1 MALPSVFD
9 VTLINKDDASDDWTI
24 RILIH
29 DVTQQSETQIGTVPE
44 DFHAYHDYYDELV
57 DVIVQ
62 NMTALEAFITQFVA
76 CNFTGDPTW
85 EPIVHYYNVMSGLW
99 GMKDKHKGV
108 VNGYPGPGAGEWE
121 PLSLTKY
128 WRLKGSDPDTCW
140 YAKFAYGPSAGAP
153 YIDIEI
159 YDHSLTLQETIG
171 LDTECIT
178 LQPWDYGIPCIQD
191 WDAFLAAQ
199 THNASCYEQGKF
211 VARQAGY
218 NEVFDPESAYLYVNC
233 VYSYRIAEYCDY
245 YTFLWYLY
253 NNGGGDVPEPVD
265 PTEDDPYKKDYGPSG
280 PGGGNGGRD
289 PYDKGDPLPYWDK
302 PPVSICDT
310 GLITLYTPSS
320 TQLHLLASDIWSSNF
335 VSSLVKEVYADP
347 IEVIISVGIVPFNV
361 TAAGTKKIKVG
372 ERELDITS
380 NYPADNYVIFDMGT
394 VSLQE
399 ALGAYTDYAPY
410 TKGSI
415 YIPYVGFVPLD
426 VDIFM
431 GHNITLKYMV
441 DLCTGSATACLL
453 VDSDVHQ
460 VFNCNLLTPVPLTS
474 ANYSAMWQSL
484 LSVGAGLVGMEAAGL
499 AGASAAGEFAS
510 DKALQSGAKSA
521 SDIMTGIS
529 TKPIIQKSNSLG
541 GSGGL
546 VGCPYAFIQIE
557 HPALAIP
564 TNQNRFI
571 GYPSYMEST
580 LSSLVGYT
588 RVSSIHLGIAGATKR
603 ELVDIENSLKAGVI
617 IQASGA
623 VTATGIGLINTADAS
638 NVIGKKMS
646 LVADLVGH
654 FRAEVDIVNPVVTI
668 ERSSALGFN
677 YVYIADFGRYYFVDE
692 VRAVRNNVLELHL
705 SCDPLESFRTEILS
719 HDAIIDKQEKQWNLY
734 LNDDSLKSYQ
744 YPLIWQKAFPNA
756 FWENY
761 EFVLVTAG
769 A

>member
-1 MALPSVFD
+1 MSFNQITLVNMSNPLDKWTFKFLENPVQDEAY
-9 VTLINKDDASDDWTI
+9 TLIGS
-24 RILIH
+24 
-29 DVTQQSETQIGTVPE
+29 VPQ
-44 DFHAYHDYYDELV
+44 DYHDYRSYYNDLV
-57 DVIVQ
+57 TEIFNKLSQD
-62 NMTALEAFITQFVA
+62 EAFVTQFVA
-76 CNFTGDPTW
+76 CDFSGSGSDAIDYFWQKMP
-85 EPIVHYYNVMSGLW
+85 GLW
-99 GMKDKHKGV
+99 ENKDLYKGRMV
-108 VNGYPGPGAGEWE
+108 GYGGQDGTSMHPINDAD
-121 PLSLTKY
+121 Y
-128 WRLKGSDPDTCW
+128 WYIEGSDPDTRYYVKFTYSSNSRAV
-140 YAKFAYGPSAGAP
+140 YATV
-153 YIDIEI
+153 
-159 YDHSLTLQETIG
+159 YDHNLNPVTGMDWTLDSDCTSI
-171 LDTECIT
+171 
-178 LQPWDYGIPCIQD
+178 QPWVYSIPFIDDFTAFKAAANVTAANVYVGKMVTGQRNYQQHFD
-191 WDAFLAAQ
+191 SETAFL
-199 THNASCYEQGKF
+199 YEN
-211 VARQAGY
+211 VI
-218 NEVFDPESAYLYVNC
+218 
-233 VYSYRIAEYCDY
+233 YSYAISHSSNY
-245 YTFLWYLY
+245 YGWLWALY
-253 NNGGGDVPEPVD
+253 NNGGGDDPEPVD
-265 PTEDDPYKKDYGPSG
+265 PTEDDPYKGDYGPSG
-280 PGGGNGGRD
+280 PGGGGGGRD

-310 GLITLYTPSS
+310 GLITLYTPSV
-320 TQLHLLASDIWSSNF
+320 TQLHLLAADIWSSNF

-361 TAAGTKKIKVG
+361 TPAGTKKIKVG

-380 NYPADNYVIFDMGT
+380 NYPADNYVIFDMGS

-431 GHNITLKYMV
+431 GHDIGLKYMV

-453 VDSDVHQ
+453 VDTDVHQ

-474 ANYSAMWQSL
+474 ANYSQMWQSL
-484 LSVGAGLVGMEAAGL
+484 LSVGSALVGMEAAGL
-499 AGASAAGEFAS
+499 AGASAAGEFAT
-510 DKALQSGAKSA
+510 DKALKSGAKSA

-529 TKPIIQKSNSLG
+529 TKPIIQKSNSLA

-571 GYPSYMEST
+571 GYPSYMNSI
-580 LSSLVGYT
+580 LSGLQGFT

-603 ELVDIENSLKAGVI
+603 ELVDIEQSLKNGVI

-623 VTATGIGLINTADAS
+623 VTASGIGLINTADAA
-638 NVIGKKMS
+638 NVIGKKMQ
-646 LVADLVGH
+646 LVADLTGA

-668 ERSSALGFN
+668 EKASAIGFN

-692 VRAVRNNVLELHL
+692 VRAVRNNILELHL
-705 SCDPLESFRTEILS
+705 SCDPLESFRTEILA
-719 HDAIIDKQEKQWNLY
+719 HEAIIDKQEKVWNLY

-744 YPLIWQKAFPNA
+744 YPLIWQKKFPNA
-756 FWENY
+756 FWDNY